1 MQRITIGT
9 ACAADLPA
17 LESLLAALFSIE
29 MDFCPDG
36 ERQRRGLALLID
48 DAERAIVLTARDAAG
63 TVVAMASAQLVV
75 STAEGA
81 RSAWIEDVVV
91 AEAFRSRGIGTALL
105 SALLDWAHEK
115 GATRAQ
121 LLADRTNAPALDF
134 YRRLG
139 WQSTQLGAWRISLSP
154 AVVSE

>member
-1 MQRITIGT
+1 MQGITIGP
-9 ACAADLPA
+9 ARAADLPA

-139 WQSTQLGAWRISLSP
+139 WQSTQLGAWRIVLST

>member
-1 MQRITIGT
+1 MQGITIGT
-9 ACAADLPA
+9 ARAADLPA

-29 MDFCPDG
+29 VDFQPDG
-36 ERQRRGLALLID
+36 ERQRRGLALLIG

-63 TVVAMASAQLVV
+63 TVVATASAQLVV

-139 WQSTQLGAWRISLSP
+139 WQSTQLGAWRIALSP

>member
-1 MQRITIGT
+1 MQDVAIGP
-9 ACAADLPA
+9 ARAEDIPA
-17 LESLLAALFSIE
+17 LEGLLAALFAIE
-29 MDFCPDG
+29 ADFRPDG
-36 ERQRRGLALLID
+36 ERQRRALALLLE
-48 DAERAIVLTARDAAG
+48 DAERAIVMTARDASG
-63 TVVAMASAQLVV
+63 VVIGMASAQLVV

-91 AEAFRSRGIGTALL
+91 SRGWRGRGVGTSLLAALLEWGRSR
-105 SALLDWAHEK
+105 

-139 WQSTQLGAWRISLSP
+139 WQPTHLGAWRMAL
-154 AVVSE
+154 

>member
-1 MQRITIGT
+1 MPDFTIGS
-9 ACAADLPA
+9 ARVEDIPA
-17 LESLLAALFSIE
+17 LQALLGALFAIE
-29 MDFCPDG
+29 VDFRPDPD
-36 ERQRRGLALLID
+36 RQCRGLALLLED
-48 DAERAIVLTARDAAG
+48 PDRAVVMTARDPSGAAI
-63 TVVAMASAQLVV
+63 AMASAQLVV

-91 AEAFRSRGIGTALL
+91 AEGWRGRGIGSVLL
-105 SALLDWAHEK
+105 SAVLGWAREK

-139 WQSTQLGAWRISLSP
+139 WQSTQLGAWRIGL
-154 AVVSE
+154 